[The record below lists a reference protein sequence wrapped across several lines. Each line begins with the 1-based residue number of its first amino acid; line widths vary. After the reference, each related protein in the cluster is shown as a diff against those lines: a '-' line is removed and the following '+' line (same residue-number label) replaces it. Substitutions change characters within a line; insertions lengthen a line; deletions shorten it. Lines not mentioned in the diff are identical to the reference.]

1 VPPRGGRPRAWHVY
15 YGDVQVG
22 TIARRVGIPHHG
34 RQWGWNLRLLSGK
47 RAGEFRDG
55 TAATFDQARADTH
68 ERVPNGNLS
77 FTDVFYPLNG
87 GNVS

>member
-1 VPPRGGRPRAWHVY
+1 VRGTSIAATPRSAPSRAASASRTMVDN
-15 YGDVQVG
+15 G
-22 TIARRVGIPHHG
+22 AGICGFYPG
-34 RQWGWNLRLLSGK
+34 SEP
-47 RAGEFRDG
+47 GEFRDG

-68 ERVPNGNLS
+68 ERVLNRNLS

>member
-1 VPPRGGRPRAWHVY
+1 MRGTSTTATSRSAPSRAASASRTMVDNGAGICGFYPGSEPR
-15 YGDVQVG
+15 
-22 TIARRVGIPHHG
+22 
-34 RQWGWNLRLLSGK
+34 
-47 RAGEFRDG
+47 EFRDG

-68 ERVPNGNLS
+68 ERVPNGNLN